1 MVAPRLDESMVQ
13 TRADDLTFDDVY
25 ETNFAFVWRSARRL
39 GMPDAALEDVT
50 QEIFLVVHRQLSG
63 FEGRS
68 TLRSWLFSIVV
79 RVVRRQRT
87 ALLKKHPHSVRAEA
101 ETDVEGLYD
110 ARCQGPHEL
119 AAKQEA
125 GRVLSL
131 FLESLEDKQRE
142 VFILAEL
149 EQMSAPEIATA
160 LRTNLNTIYSRLRLA
175 RKAFATAIA
184 RHRARDTAR
193 AQ

>member
-1 MVAPRLDESMVQ
+1 MAAPRLDESMVQ
-13 TRADDLTFDDVY
+13 TRAENLTFEDVY
-25 ETNFAFVWRSARRL
+25 EANFPFVWRSARRL

-79 RVVRRQRT
+79 RVVRRQRM

-110 ARCQGPHEL
+110 ALGQGPHEL

-160 LRTNLNTIYSRLRLA
+160 LGTNLNTIYSRLRLA